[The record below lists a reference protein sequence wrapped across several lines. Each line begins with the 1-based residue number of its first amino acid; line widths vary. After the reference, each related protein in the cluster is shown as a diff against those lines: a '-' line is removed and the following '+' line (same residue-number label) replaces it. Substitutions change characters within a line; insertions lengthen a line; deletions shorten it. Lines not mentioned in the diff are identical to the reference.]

1 MERKKILFVDK
12 TKDDSYFLLIITD
25 ATKDD
30 IESYCRWHT
39 RMIEKGMR
47 FELFAPLKARHYV
60 KELLDSDVDDLE
72 DVDIIGFDAC
82 YDFGRYTKLIK
93 RVEGFRT
100 IKFTAGMMSDF
111 EIITTNAPN
120 SVIKANMQYINSC
133 EEDGEKIINP
143 YRVIESMGYV
153 VNLIGNQDDLS
164 SEDLEDAI
172 IDEEF
177 DYYNI

>member
-1 MERKKILFVDK
+1 MRDEKKRDLRIMKAALEKLRDAFNECEEAFESDEF
-12 TKDDSYFLLIITD
+12 DCNDYITD
-25 ATKDD
+25 DKKEKDK
-30 IESYCRWHT
+30 YPFQWA
-39 RMIEKGMR
+39 
-47 FELFAPLKARHYV
+47 FEEMACEVSEWVWSCINKIDR
-60 KELLDSDVDDLE
+60 ELN
-72 DVDIIGFDAC
+72 
-82 YDFGRYTKLIK
+82 
-93 RVEGFRT
+93 GFRT
-100 IKFTAGMMSDF
+100 IKFTAGMISDF